1 MSDKNTKQEFLL
13 LRELLNES
21 LLRDLIIFIVF
32 YLFILAQSWENIFLL
47 LYPII
52 TYAFSLFFRLI
63 NANKWRLSIYDNTI
77 TYNPLGLEKKHANR
91 MFFTALLQL
100 ILLFWIGSES
110 YYHPQ
115 LIQTYDLFFN
125 ILFNFIYTFGFY
137 WILIDIWKY
146 SKITIKIRGSTEGDS
161 GTLVNNRLNLKNFK
175 LIYLVNLSTFIT
187 LNILNLLIVIS
198 TESNGSLGIIYILPG
213 TGIESSLPLK
223 ISVSSFLTIII
234 SPLIAIL
241 LFYLIYKKISNINHS
256 ELIEKLQLL
265 PESQQNNVIE
275 TLKKINQ
282 KYFRDFSSE

>member
-1 MSDKNTKQEFLL
+1 MSEKNTDQEFLL

-21 LLRDLIIFIVF
+21 LLRDLIIFVIF
-32 YLFILAQSWENIFLL
+32 FLFILAQSWKNIFLL
-47 LYPII
+47 LFPVI
-52 TYAFSLFFRLI
+52 TYTFSLFFRLI

-91 MFFTALLQL
+91 LFFTALLQL
-100 ILLFWIGSES
+100 ILLFWIGGES

-115 LIQTYDLFFN
+115 LIQTYDIFFN

-146 SKITIKIRGSTEGDS
+146 AKITIKISSNIEGDS
-161 GTLVNNRLNLKNFK
+161 VIVINRLNLKNFK
-175 LIYLVNLSTFIT
+175 LFYLVNLGTFIL

-198 TESNGSLGIIYILPG
+198 TEINGFLGIMYILPG

-223 ISVSSFLTIII
+223 ISVISFLIIVI

-265 PESQQNNVIE
+265 PESEQNNVIE
-275 TLKKINQ
+275 TLKNINQ
-282 KYFRDFSSE
+282 KYYRDFSSE

>member
-21 LLRDLIIFIVF
+21 LLRDLIIFVIF
-32 YLFILAQSWENIFLL
+32 FLFILAQSWKNIFLL
-47 LYPII
+47 LFPVI
-52 TYAFSLFFRLI
+52 TYTFSLFFRLI
-63 NANKWRLSIYDNTI
+63 NANKWRLSFYDNTI

-91 MFFTALLQL
+91 LIFTALLQL
-100 ILLFWIGSES
+100 ILLFWIGGES

-146 SKITIKIRGSTEGDS
+146 AKITIKISGNIEEDS
-161 GTLVNNRLNLKNFK
+161 GILVKHLNFKSLK
-175 LIYLVNLSTFIT
+175 LIYLGNLGTFIF
-187 LNILNLLIVIS
+187 LNVLNLLIVIS
-198 TESNGSLGIIYILPG
+198 IEINGFFGILYILPG

-223 ISVSSFLTIII
+223 ISVSSFLIIVI

-241 LFYLIYKKISNINHS
+241 LLYLIYKKISNINPS

-265 PESQQNNVIE
+265 PESKQNNIIE
-275 TLKKINQ
+275 TLKNINQ